1 MLISQVNPSNL
12 HDEEVIN
19 KFWLLRGQALH
30 WDDTI
35 FADGLCFI
43 FIIINLLTIMRCFRH
58 LQALLTA
65 IDQSMLAMM
74 GWLTGLFGF
83 LSVLAVSMMT
93 LLYLV
98 HPDYTQF
105 GRAFV
110 ALFYSTERPAVL
122 FQEGPNAHAPWLYS
136 FTELLCGGVY
146 AFLWIFLV
154 LYFPYVLLLSTLSDS
169 YRIIFLQTKQRKSL
183 SKRSTTCKCLTSGH
197 RD

>member
-1 MLISQVNPSNL
+1 MLISQVSPSNL
-12 HDEEVIN
+12 HDEKIIS

-98 HPDYTQF
+98 HPD
-105 GRAFV
+105 
-110 ALFYSTERPAVL
+110 
-122 FQEGPNAHAPWLYS
+122 
-136 FTELLCGGVY
+136 FT
-146 AFLWIFLV
+146 
-154 LYFPYVLLLSTLSDS
+154 
-169 YRIIFLQTKQRKSL
+169 
-183 SKRSTTCKCLTSGH
+183 
-197 RD
+197 